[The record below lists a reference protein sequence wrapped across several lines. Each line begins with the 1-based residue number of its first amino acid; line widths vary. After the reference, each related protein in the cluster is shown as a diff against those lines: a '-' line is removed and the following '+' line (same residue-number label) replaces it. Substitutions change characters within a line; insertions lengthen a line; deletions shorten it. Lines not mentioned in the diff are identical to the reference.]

1 MSLTGNNSG
10 KVFWSKHRLGDYF
23 LGCVIKTRQIKIP
36 EIQCNEFNCKDIIVT
51 RIFRTLLVI
60 YVIIFYYGHP
70 PHIYRARHLHEF
82 SRLSGDRDF
91 ICWFILTIF
100 ISLCSEL
107 LMIRFTCRF
116 SVCIQKPPASDLSKR
131 HVYVTHSYSRGDWL
145 SKEMSNIKDNSNSAA
160 VYAGSSPMLHN
171 PLFSVHKQ
179 QQIVRRNLMRRF
191 YWSLRST

>member
-23 LGCVIKTRQIKIP
+23 LGCVIKTRQIKTP
-36 EIQCNEFNCKDIIVT
+36 GIQCNEFNCKDVIVT

-60 YVIIFYYGHP
+60 YVFIFLRASPYP
-70 PHIYRARHLHEF
+70 CIFFRARHLDEF

-100 ISLCSEL
+100 IILCSEL

-131 HVYVTHSYSRGDWL
+131 HVYVTHIYSRGDWL
-145 SKEMSNIKDNSNSAA
+145 SKEMSNIKDKSNSAA

-179 QQIVRRNLMRRF
+179 QQIMRRNLM
-191 YWSLRST
+191 